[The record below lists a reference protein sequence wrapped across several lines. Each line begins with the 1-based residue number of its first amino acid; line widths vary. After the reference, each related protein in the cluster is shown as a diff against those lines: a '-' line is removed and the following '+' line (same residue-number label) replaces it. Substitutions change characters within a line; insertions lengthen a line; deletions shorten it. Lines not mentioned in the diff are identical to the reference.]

1 MSMTTAVPQYC
12 PRLIFALLLLALSL
26 PPGVA
31 HEIRPAIIDLKIG
44 KDSQITLTTR
54 VNLEALMA
62 GIGSEHKDTDESD
75 RAAVYDRLRS
85 DPPARLKTGFD
96 AFLPTLLAGSVLR
109 ADGVPVKLALVR
121 ISIPEIGDTA
131 LARDSIIEL
140 RGVLPPG
147 TKTLDWRWDSRFG
160 ANVLR
165 VDSSAGEEIFT
176 AYLQAG
182 HSSDPIPLT
191 QISAQSTGDLFFDY
205 LAIGFDHI
213 LPKGTDHILFVI
225 GLFLLNARFS
235 SLLWQ
240 VSSFTLAHTL
250 TLGLGIYGIVQVPA
264 AVVEP
269 LIAASIVYVCVEN
282 LFCDHLT
289 RWRPLVV
296 FFFGLLHGLG
306 FAGVLREIGLA
317 PEHFVTGLIAFNV
330 GVELGQLTVIA
341 GCFVAVGLWFS
352 RRAWYRRLITMPASL
367 LIALIGGYWFFERV
381 GFSLRGVF

>member
-1 MSMTTAVPQYC
+1 MSTTAAAPQYW
-12 PRLIFALLLLALSL
+12 PRLILALLLLVLTI
-26 PPGVA
+26 PCGVA

-44 KDSQITLTTR
+44 ENSQITLTKR
-54 VNLEALMA
+54 VNLEALLT

-75 RAAVYDRLRS
+75 KAAVYNRLRNLL
-85 DPPARLKTGFD
+85 PAQLESEFNT
-96 AFLPTLLAGSVLR
+96 FLTQLLAGSSLR
-109 ADGVPVKLALVR
+109 ADGVPVQLALLRV
-121 ISIPEIGDTA
+121 SIPGIGDTA

-140 RGVLPPG
+140 QGALPPAA
-147 TKTLDWRWDSRFG
+147 KTLVWRWDSRFG

-165 VDSSAGEEIFT
+165 VDSDTGQALFT

-182 HSSDPIPLT
+182 QASGSIPLGGVV
-191 QISAQSTGDLFFDY
+191 AQSTGDLFFDY
-205 LAIGFDHI
+205 LVIGFDHI

-225 GLFLLNARFS
+225 GLFLLNARIS

-250 TLGLGIYGIVQVPA
+250 TLGLGIYGIVQIPA

-282 LFCDHLT
+282 LFCDRLT

-296 FFFGLLHGLG
+296 FIFGLLHGLG
-306 FAGVLREIGLA
+306 FAGVLREIGLS
-317 PEHFVTGLIAFNV
+317 PEHFLTGLIAFNV

-341 GCFVAVGLWFS
+341 GCFATVGLWFS
-352 RRAWYRRLITMPASL
+352 RSDWYRRLITMPASL

-381 GFSLRGVF
+381 GFIS

>member
-1 MSMTTAVPQYC
+1 MTMAAAAPQYW
-12 PRLIFALLLLALSL
+12 PRWILAFLLAVLFL
-26 PPGVA
+26 TPGFT

-44 KDSQITLTTR
+44 GDSQITLTER

-62 GIGSEHKDTDESD
+62 GIGSDHRDTDDSD
-75 RAAVYDRLRS
+75 RAAEYDRLRRL
-85 DPPARLKTGFD
+85 PPARLEAGFK
-96 AFLPTLLAGSVLR
+96 AFLPRLLAGSELR
-109 ADGVPVKLALVR
+109 TDGQPVQLALSR
-121 ISIPEIGDTA
+121 ISIPGVGDTH
-131 LARDSIIEL
+131 LARDSTIEL
-140 RGVLPPG
+140 QGLLPSG
-147 TKTLDWRWDSRFG
+147 SASLQWRWDSRFG

-165 VDSSAGEEIFT
+165 VDSSAGDALYS

-182 HSSDPIPLT
+182 DASEPIPLT
-191 QISAQSTGDLFFDY
+191 GIVAQSGSALFFDY
-205 LAIGFDHI
+205 LGIGFDHI

-225 GLFLLNARFS
+225 GLFLLNASFS

-250 TLGLGIYGIVQVPA
+250 TLGLGIYGIVQIPP

-289 RWRPLVV
+289 RWRPVVV
-296 FFFGLLHGLG
+296 FLFGLLHGLG

-317 PEHFVTGLIAFNV
+317 PNHFVTGLIAFNV

-341 GCFVAVGLWFS
+341 GCFLAVGIWF
-352 RRAWYRRLITMPASL
+352 RKRAWYRQFITLPASL
-367 LIALIGGYWFFERV
+367 VIALIGGYWFIERV
-381 GFSLRGVF
+381 GVI